1 MTAFFDECRAYI
13 GFGDEDSTTLATL
26 APMMSLHYRSIC
38 DAFYAAVAS
47 NPTAAA
53 MLGDPGRAA
62 RLRVTLIDWMD
73 SGLRGPHDEAF
84 YQKRSRIGRRHV
96 EIGLPQ
102 QFMFTAMNVVR
113 TAYLERI
120 AANLGGAESH
130 SACLAV
136 NKLLDLELAIMLRH
150 YQLDS
155 EERLLAREHRI
166 QDEKLGAMRTLT
178 AGLAHE
184 VRNPLN
190 AAKLQLE
197 LLGRRL
203 KRSSDDPKLTEPGRL
218 VQHELERLTVL
229 LNELL
234 SFARPSS
241 LSAVEH
247 DLVVIVRQVIEI
259 ERPLALTREVE
270 LELRGPSAAV
280 PAEVD
285 AGKLHQIVQN
295 LVRNAIEAAPV
306 GGHVAVELGSGRD
319 QVQLRISDDGPGIPA
334 EVVPRI
340 FEPFFSTKDGGTG
353 MGMAIVHS
361 LVTQHRGVIDLASEP
376 GATCVTVTLPRYQR
390 HDV

>member
-1 MTAFFDECRAYI
+1 MTAFFDECRAYV
-13 GFGDEDSTTLATL
+13 GFGDEDSAQLAAI
-26 APMMSLHYRSIC
+26 APMMAPHYRAIC

-47 NPTAAA
+47 NATAAA
-53 MLGDPGRAA
+53 MLGDPGRAS

-96 EIGLPQ
+96 EIALPQ

-113 TAYLERI
+113 TAYLERL
-120 AANLGGAESH
+120 AAHLPPAEAHAASV
-130 SACLAV
+130 SV

-155 EERLLAREHRI
+155 EERILAREHRI

-203 KRSSDDPKLTEPGRL
+203 KRAGDDPKLIEPGRL

-241 LSAVEH
+241 LNAVEH
-247 DLVVIVRQVIEI
+247 DLVAIVRQVIEI
-259 ERPLALTREVE
+259 ERPLAFTREIE
-270 LELRGPSAAV
+270 LELVGPSAAV
-280 PAEVD
+280 LADVD
-285 AGKLHQIVQN
+285 AGKFHQIVQN
-295 LVRNAIEAAPV
+295 LVRNAIEAAPAR
-306 GGHVAVELGSGRD
+306 GRVEVTLAAGRD
-319 QVQLRISDDGPGIPA
+319 QVQLRVSDDGPGIPP
-334 EVVPRI
+334 EVAQRI
-340 FEPFFSTKDGGTG
+340 FEPFFSTKEGGTG

-361 LVTQHRGVIDLASEP
+361 LVTQHRGVIDLGGESS
-376 GATCVTVTLPRYQR
+376 GTVVTVSLPRYQR
-390 HDV
+390 RDD